1 MKKGLILIFTSNLTT
16 MSTNKFEQ
24 LIAWQKAQDL
34 AVAIYNNFAHIK
46 DFSFKDQIQRDVISI
61 SNNVAEGFDRSS
73 KKEFVRFL
81 NISVS
86 SGSEV
91 KSMLYLAPRL
101 HLIKEELA
109 VTLIKDCEEVCKII
123 NGLGNVQKSVSCYK
137 NSFKIL

>member
-1 MKKGLILIFTSNLTT
+1 LKKGLILIFTSNLTT
-16 MSTNKFEQ
+16 MSINKFEQ

-34 AVAIYNNFAHIK
+34 AVAIYNNIAHIK

-123 NGLGNVQKSVSCYK
+123 NGLKRSVLLHM
-137 NSFKIL
+137 NTNN

>member
-1 MKKGLILIFTSNLTT
+1 
-16 MSTNKFEQ
+16 MSINKFEQ

-123 NGLGNVQKSVSCYK
+123 NGLGNVQKVSCYK

>member
-1 MKKGLILIFTSNLTT
+1 
-16 MSTNKFEQ
+16 MSINKFEQ

-46 DFSFKDQIQRDVISI
+46 DFSFKDQIQRAVISI

-81 NISVS
+81 NISAS

-123 NGLGNVQKSVSCYK
+123 NGLKRSVLLHM
-137 NSFKIL
+137 NTNN